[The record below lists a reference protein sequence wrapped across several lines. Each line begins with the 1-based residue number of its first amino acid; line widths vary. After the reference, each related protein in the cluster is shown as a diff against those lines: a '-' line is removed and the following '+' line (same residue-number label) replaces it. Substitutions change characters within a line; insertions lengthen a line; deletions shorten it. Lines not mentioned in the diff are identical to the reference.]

1 MGAVLRLKK
10 VRVGGMC
17 RPSSE
22 CEGMVP
28 SLAAGAGACV
38 PLSPGGGAGR
48 RNGAGGGTRTLTSV
62 KLNGFSYRLRL
73 SPSGRGVL
81 ERHVW
86 FAVWTIPSPSPGRS
100 GLRCCPSSLY
110 TFPAGT
116 FRPGLARDCHVTGF
130 PEFGQFCIAGF
141 QASTQVSLSPLRLPV
156 PPRPHGWLRIFV
168 YHKAAARTGQFGF
181 KVSAGFSSLLTWV
194 S

>member
-1 MGAVLRLKK
+1 
-10 VRVGGMC
+10 
-17 RPSSE
+17 
-22 CEGMVP
+22 MVP
-28 SLAAGAGACV
+28 SL
-38 PLSPGGGAGR
+38 GGRGGSMVSRCLPAQGAGR
-48 RNGAGGGTRTLTSV
+48 RSAAGGGTRTLTSGQAQRIFIPPTAFAARTRHFGAHASG
-62 KLNGFSYRLRL
+62 LWSGLSLHRL
-73 SPSGRGVL
+73 P
-81 ERHVW
+81 EN
-86 FAVWTIPSPSPGRS
+86 P

-156 PPRPHGWLRIFV
+156 PPRPHGWLRISV
-168 YHKAAARTGQFGF
+168 YHKAAARAGQFGF
-181 KVSAGFSSLLTWV
+181 KVSAAFSSLLTWA